1 MRALVVHCHPV
12 AGSFSSALRDAAVR
26 GLERAGH
33 SVEVIDLAAEEFDPV
48 MRRGEWDAYMSHD
61 GTEVAVPDGL
71 DGHVAAVRSA
81 EILVFVYPTWWS
93 GLPAQLKGW
102 LERVMAPGVAFR
114 LDDGRVRPALVQVR
128 RIVTVSTY
136 GSPWTYVK
144 AINDN
149 GRRTL
154 QRALRLSTGWRTRR
168 RHLGLYKM
176 DVRTDV
182 DRARFVRRVEK
193 ALSR

>member
-12 AGSFSSALRDAAVR
+12 AGSFSAALRDAVCR

-33 SVEVIDLAAEEFDPV
+33 DVTVLDLAAEGFDPV
-48 MRRGEWDAYMSHD
+48 MRRDEWERYMGSD
-61 GTEVAVPDGL
+61 GSCVQVPDGL
-71 DGHVAAVRSA
+71 EHHVNAVRDA
-81 EILVFVYPTWWS
+81 EILVVVYPTWWS

-102 LERVMAPGVAFR
+102 LERVMVPGVAFTLER
-114 LDDGRVRPALVQVR
+114 DRVRPALVQVR

-144 AINDN
+144 GINDN

-154 QRALRLSTGWRTRR
+154 QRALRMSTGRRTRR
-168 RHLGLYKM
+168 THLGLYKM
-176 DVRTDV
+176 DVRTDT
-182 DRARFVRRVEK
+182 DRAAFLAKVEK
-193 ALSR
+193 VLAR

>member
-1 MRALVVHCHPV
+1 
-12 AGSFSSALRDAAVR
+12 
-26 GLERAGH
+26 
-33 SVEVIDLAAEEFDPV
+33 
-48 MRRGEWDAYMSHD
+48 
-61 GTEVAVPDGL
+61 
-71 DGHVAAVRSA
+71 
-81 EILVFVYPTWWS
+81 
-93 GLPAQLKGW
+93 
-102 LERVMAPGVAFR
+102 MAPGVAFR

-154 QRALRLSTGWRTRR
+154 QRALRLSTGWRTTR

-182 DRARFVRRVEK
+182 DRARFVSRVEK
-193 ALSR
+193 VLSR